1 MRTRS
6 RRTSA
11 ASGGPWSVWAS
22 SCSSWAVNAGEYKSG
37 AGVSVMEVGRGSVP
51 VASRR
56 EQSGAGGAG
65 GVSWESGEANA
76 GSCTARGR
84 SCCGRDPVPVA
95 APDDQ
100 HRVPAARGGHVYVLS
115 PVPTRPT
122 RTVLLRRA
130 AVLLVGE
137 SVRTRRQMGGTQ
149 TINTRRRGRGGHGYV
164 LIRCPR
170 GGARTVLLRRARW
183 LVGGSVRTRRRAAR
197 RRSTPGAGAVGAT
210 GTC

>member
-1 MRTRS
+1 MDGSGGADGSAGRSLGGGWSAAMWAAASSSNCINSVESLGARASWVLSMRCNTSMARQTACSAYCLAVRRRRWKAAPARRRRRRGVVTRRRMRTRS

-22 SCSSWAVNAGEYKSG
+22 SCTSWAVNAGEYKSG

-65 GVSWESGEANA
+65 GVTWESGEANA

-84 SCCGRDPVPVA
+84 SCCGAGPGAKWA
-95 APDDQ
+95 A
-100 HRVPAARGGHVYVLS
+100 H
-115 PVPTRPT
+115 
-122 RTVLLRRA
+122 
-130 AVLLVGE
+130 
-137 SVRTRRQMGGTQ
+137 
-149 TINTRRRGRGGHGYV
+149 
-164 LIRCPR
+164 
-170 GGARTVLLRRARW
+170 
-183 LVGGSVRTRRRAAR
+183 